1 MYFSLTWSLLSLT
14 GCGPSRDDLAVLVHT
29 LEEDPAET
37 ADLAFTNA
45 LTTLP
50 EPPTEG
56 TCTAVLVPDPETE
69 QADLA
74 AWATAN
80 PEKAGRRGGRPRW
93 TPLQA
98 GRVTIARTP
107 GRAAALGSASHR
119 IRWAKMQALPKT
131 PGFDAQPF
139 HERLSAA
146 QALAEGA
153 MEPELVLVLPDETH
167 LEAWVF
173 DVTAGRMSCGG
184 RLELPAGPESELL
197 ARWRAEAPRTPP
209 DAASVDALVK
219 LGTSILH
226 PIVRVEAA
234 KTEAPSAEAAVVGT
248 MAAPAE
254 DAAAGAD
261 AEAREAA
268 GSASGARGVPGT
280 ADGAGGSASVS
291 AGGAAGA
298 EPSGGSTP

>member
-1 MYFSLTWSLLSLT
+1 MYFSLTWTLLSLT
-14 GCGPSRDDLAVLVHT
+14 GCGPSRDDLAVLAHT

-37 ADLAFTNA
+37 ADLTFTNA

-56 TCTAVLVPDPETE
+56 TCTAVLVPDAETE
-69 QADLA
+69 RADLA
-74 AWATAN
+74 AWAEAN
-80 PEKAGRRGGRPRW
+80 PEKGGRRGGRPRW

-131 PGFDAQPF
+131 PGFDDQPF
-139 HERLSAA
+139 QERLTAA

-153 MEPELVLVLPDETH
+153 MEPELVLVVPDETH

-173 DVTAGRMSCGG
+173 DVSDGRMVCGG

-197 ARWRAEAPRTPP
+197 ARWRVDAPRTPP
-209 DAASVDALVK
+209 DAASIDALVK
-219 LGTSILH
+219 LGTSVLH

-234 KTEAPSAEAAVVGT
+234 KTEAPSADAAVVGT
-248 MAAPAE
+248 VAE
-254 DAAAGAD
+254 PGDDA
-261 AEAREAA
+261 
-268 GSASGARGVPGT
+268 
-280 ADGAGGSASVS
+280 
-291 AGGAAGA
+291 AGGAAAEVRDGSGSGTGA